1 MESNNEHLLITTVK
15 NTITSHGMISNGDKI
30 VIGVSGGADSV
41 ALLRALQALQSDLNL
56 TLVVCHVN
64 HKIRPGDAENDQEF
78 VKNLCEE
85 NNIEFHVKE
94 IDVESFAKENGLG
107 TEEAGRQIR
116 YAFFAEVA
124 GEEGKIATAHNKNDN
139 AETVTMRFMRGTGL
153 QGLAGIPYK
162 RDNIIRPLLD
172 VERSVIEDYLK
183 SIEQDHITDQTNN
196 QAIYTRNKI
205 RLKLIPRIEQDY
217 NPNFINTLTK
227 NVSTYAEENDFILQ
241 HANEAI
247 EKYFEFDCDTISINP
262 KLLDEHIAIVKR
274 AILNYVKSKFNYDLS
289 AKMLDSTIALFKAK
303 HGDKISL
310 GKRLI
315 ARVRNGE
322 VIIFDKEQAAAKK
335 DDTEIIVAMCY
346 DSLMQIGN
354 MKIKLS
360 MVTENN
366 VENTPMVFYLPAKR
380 FCFDT
385 LFRTRRNGDIV
396 TIDPNMS
403 KKLKK
408 FFVDAKVQAQY
419 KDSYWL
425 LLHRGRVVWIPGL
438 FGSRLADNERSGN
451 FYKFEVV

>member
-1 MESNNEHLLITTVK
+1 MPNSEHKLIEIMR
-15 NTITSHGMISNGDKI
+15 NTISSHELIKKNDTI
-30 VIGVSGGADSV
+30 VLGVSGGADSV
-41 ALLRALQALQSDLNL
+41 ALLKALQCVQSDFNL
-56 TLVVCHVN
+56 TLIVCHVN

-78 VKNLCEE
+78 VRKLCED

-94 IDVESFAKENGLG
+94 IDVEGFAKENGLG

-116 YAFFAEVA
+116 YDFFKEIA
-124 GEEGKIATAHNKNDN
+124 GDSGKIATAHNKNDN

-183 SIEQDHITDQTNN
+183 SIEQDHITDKTNN

-227 NVSTYAEENDFILQ
+227 NVNTYVEENDFILQ
-241 HANEAI
+241 HTDEAI

-274 AILNYVKSKFNYDLS
+274 SILNYVKSKFNYDLS
-289 AKMLDSTIALFKAK
+289 TKMLDSTIALFKSK

-310 GKRLI
+310 GKRLV

-322 VIIFDKEQAAAKK
+322 IIIFDKEQAAAKK

-346 DSLMQIGN
+346 DSLMNVGN

-366 VENTPMVFYLPAKR
+366 VENTSMVFYLPAKK

-396 TIDPNMS
+396 TIDPTMS

-408 FFVDAKVQAQY
+408 FFVDAKIQAQY
-419 KDSYWL
+419 KDNYWL

-438 FGSRLADNERSGN
+438 FGSRLDEKERSGN
-451 FYKFEVV
+451 FFKFEVV